1 MRTCIAEDCIRPL
14 GPDAV
19 AFWSGDDGPYCR
31 EHFDRAEDRKRKFN
45 KPKRLG
51 LVGRI
56 LAFFS

>member
-1 MRTCIAEDCIRPL
+1 MRNCIAEGCTVELDHL
-14 GPDAV
+14 V
-19 AFWSGDDGPYCR
+19 AFWSGRDGPYCR
-31 EHFDRAEDRKRKFN
+31 KHFDRAEERKRKFN